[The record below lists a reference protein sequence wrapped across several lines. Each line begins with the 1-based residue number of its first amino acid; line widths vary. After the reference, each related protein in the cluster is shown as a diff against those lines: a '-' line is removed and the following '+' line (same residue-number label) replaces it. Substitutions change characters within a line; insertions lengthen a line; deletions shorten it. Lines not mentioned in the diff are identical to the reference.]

1 MFQYTV
7 FPFGGKFEYRTGN
20 ENFNDHFI
28 PYHINIYIF
37 IHKSLHFTY
46 PLHSTLIKDKI
57 NF

>member
-46 PLHSTLIKDKI
+46 PFYV
-57 NF
+57 NQG